1 MTVKNVIVGE
11 GVGVEGVELLE
22 STWLSHWEVREEV
35 AVVWGMLRML
45 EPKISP
51 LFIGGRGR
59 DRRKRRRGWTSSLG
73 FSVCSDPLFRREKA
87 TAPLTALSRSSGP
100 GTRKEGK
107 IRC

>member
-11 GVGVEGVELLE
+11 GVGVEGVELFE

-59 DRRKRRRGWTSSLG
+59 DRRNRRRGLDGPLSLSG
-73 FSVCSDPLFRREKA
+73 FFSAVTHCSGAKMQQP
-87 TAPLTALSRSSGP
+87 P
-100 GTRKEGK
+100 
-107 IRC
+107 